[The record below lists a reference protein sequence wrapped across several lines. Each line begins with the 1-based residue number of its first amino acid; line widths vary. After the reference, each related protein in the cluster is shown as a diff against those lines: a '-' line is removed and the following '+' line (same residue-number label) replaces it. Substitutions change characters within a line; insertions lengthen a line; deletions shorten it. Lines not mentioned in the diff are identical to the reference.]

1 MESVNKAINIDD
13 LREGDEVIVR
23 GIDLNY
29 MVIVRPPRS
38 KKITNQDGNSYTTW
52 SRAVCDRK
60 NGTIFG
66 NWKDDDRD
74 KVSFDFQY
82 KSIWLVKRVG
92 INK

>member
-1 MESVNKAINIDD
+1 MEAVNKAIIMDD

-23 GIDLNY
+23 GLDLNY
-29 MVIVRPPRS
+29 MVIVRPPR
-38 KKITNQDGNSYTTW
+38 KKKVTRENGSIYDTW

-60 NGTIFG
+60 NSTVFG
-66 NWKDDDRD
+66 KWKDDRD

-82 KSIWLVKRVG
+82 KSIWLVKRLG

>member
-1 MESVNKAINIDD
+1 MKVNRAINMDD
-13 LREGDEVIVR
+13 LLEGDEVIVR

-29 MVIVRPPRS
+29 MVIVRLPR
-38 KKITNQDGNSYTTW
+38 KKTITREDGTTYDTW

-66 NWKDDDRD
+66 KWRETDRD
-74 KVSFDFQY
+74 KVSFDFEY
-82 KSIWLVKRVG
+82 KSIWLVKRLG